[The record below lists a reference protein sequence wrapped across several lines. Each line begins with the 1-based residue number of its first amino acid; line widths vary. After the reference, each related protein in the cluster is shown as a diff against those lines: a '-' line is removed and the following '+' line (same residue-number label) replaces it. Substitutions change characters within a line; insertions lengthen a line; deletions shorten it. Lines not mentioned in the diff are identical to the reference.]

1 MTLPQAGEIVK
12 VRQRLYL
19 VGEVLPAAPSEDCTQ
34 IRLACI
40 EDDAQGQELEVLWEL
55 EQDAEILRREDWGA
69 IAARGFDRP
78 ERFAAYLNT
87 LRWNCVTAAD
97 PNLFQAPFRAGIRLD
112 AYQLEPLRKA
122 LRMPRVN
129 LFIADDVGL
138 GKTIEAALILRE
150 LLLRKKARDIVVA
163 APPSMLEQWRE
174 ELAQRFGLEFAILDK
189 EYVQATR
196 QEFGF
201 SINPWNTHSRFL
213 ISHRLLIDEAYR
225 GPLLDWLRSPTAG
238 ICRPA
243 SVLVLDEAHHAA
255 PASGQRYA
263 IDSQITKAV
272 RDLAPHFE
280 HRLFLS
286 ATPHN
291 GHSNSFSALLEILD
305 PQRFVRGVKA
315 SPGAVR
321 SVMVRRLK
329 EDLRAL
335 GENFPKR
342 VVTAE
347 TIDNLPAEA
356 PELRLAEM
364 LEEYRQLREGRLAA
378 APKRAQAAS
387 GLVLCHLQQR
397 LLSSLEAFWRSVRWH
412 RAQAAKKAAAVDA
425 PAAAETTPDAAPAP
439 NAPAAADAFSLLR
452 GGVGSDDDR
461 AGLDAEDLA
470 AETEGQLT
478 AATQAAGG
486 TASAGR
492 EADLLAEMEAV
503 AAEHRAL
510 PDARVRRLREW
521 IRREMCPQLGSP
533 GAQWNDRRLIIFTE
547 FDDTRR
553 YIEQQLR
560 GAIADADRAEER
572 IAIFHGATR
581 PQDREQIKLA
591 FNELPNR
598 APVRILI
605 ATDAAREG
613 LNLQAH
619 CRDLFHFD
627 LPWNPARLEQRNGRI
642 DRKLQPAKEVHCR
655 YFVYAQ
661 RPEDMIL
668 EALVRKTETI
678 RAELGSVAEVIGS
691 RVERLLAR
699 GIERRRLEEVRRA
712 IEGTEGDEEQR
723 RRLAEEEMKE
733 ARQRQEKLAEQT
745 DHLRD
750 LIERSRRRT
759 GFGEA
764 PFRRALSGA
773 LAMMGAEELR
783 PAEGG
788 EQPQRYHFPALDRQ
802 ARADP
807 TWAETLDSL
816 RPAPKPGQPFWQWR
830 AQAAPRPVVFRD
842 TGTVTEEVVQL
853 HLEQAV
859 VRRLLG
865 RFLAQGFVFH
875 DLSRAC
881 LAQTE
886 DAIPRVLL
894 LGRLALYGG
903 GAARL
908 HEELLMVGARWRDP
922 ARRNEPLAPYGREGA
937 DRSWELLEKALEGA
951 HGRVPEEIARRL
963 QDSAP
968 RDVAELL
975 PRLAGQGEER
985 AARAREKLAE
995 RAAEEAEAMRQILQ
1009 EQKRHLERT
1018 IAEHDRAEQQRKFEF
1033 MREEERRQLEADRKY
1048 WQLRRL
1054 PALERELAGE
1064 PERVRQVYD
1073 VHGERLEPIGL
1084 VYLWP
1089 VSG

>member
-1 MTLPQAGEIVK
+1 LG
-12 VRQRLYL
+12 RHR
-19 VGEVLPAAPSEDCTQ
+19 
-34 IRLACI
+34 
-40 EDDAQGQELEVLWEL
+40 
-55 EQDAEILRREDWGA
+55 
-69 IAARGFDRP
+69 
-78 ERFAAYLNT
+78 AAYLHT
-87 LRWNCVTAAD
+87 LHWNCVTAAD
-97 PNLFQAPFRAGIRLD
+97 PDLFQAPFRAGIRLD
-112 AYQLEPLRKA
+112 AYQLEPLRRA

-189 EYVQATR
+189 DYVQAAR
-196 QEFGF
+196 REFGF
-201 SINPWNTHSRFL
+201 GVNPWNTHSRFL
-213 ISHRLLIDEAYR
+213 VSHRLLIDEAYR
-225 GPLLDWLRSPTAG
+225 APLLDWLRPPTAG

-263 IDSQITKAV
+263 IDSQITKAI
-272 RDLAPHFE
+272 RELAPHFE

-305 PQRFVRGVKA
+305 PQRFVRGVKP

-335 GENFPKR
+335 GESFPKR
-342 VVTAE
+342 VVAAE
-347 TIDNLPAEA
+347 TIDHLPADA
-356 PELRLAEM
+356 PELRLAEL
-364 LEEYRQLREGRLAA
+364 LEQYRLLREDRLAG
-378 APKRAQAAS
+378 APKSAQAAS

-397 LLSSLEAFWRSVRWH
+397 LLSSCEAFWRSLRWH
-412 RAQAAKKAAAVDA
+412 RAQAAKKAMAADA
-425 PAAAETTPDAAPAP
+425 PAAESAPGAPAP
-439 NAPAAADAFSLLR
+439 NPPAAAEAFPLLR

-470 AETEGQLT
+470 AETEGQLH

-486 TASAGR
+486 TAPAGK
-492 EADLLAEMEAV
+492 EADLLAEMEAL

-510 PDARVRRLREW
+510 PDARIRRLREW

-560 GAIADADRAEER
+560 GAIADTDRAEER

-691 RVERLLAR
+691 RVESLLAR

-712 IEGTEGDEEQR
+712 IEATEGDEQER
-723 RRLAEEEMKE
+723 RRLAEEEMEE
-733 ARQRQEKLAEQT
+733 ARDRQEKLAAQT
-745 DHLRD
+745 DRLRD
-750 LIERSRRRT
+750 RIERSRRQT
-759 GFGEA
+759 GFSEA
-764 PFRRALSGA
+764 PFRRALSAA

-788 EQPQRYHFPALDRQ
+788 EQPRRYLFPALDRQ

-816 RPAPKPGQPFWQWR
+816 RPPRQPGQPFWQWR

-908 HEELLMVGARWRDP
+908 HEELLLVGARWRDP
-922 ARRNEPLAPYGREGA
+922 ARRGEPLAPYGQEGA
-937 DRSWELLEKALEGA
+937 DRSWELLEKALEDPP
-951 HGRVPEEIARRL
+951 GRVPEEVARRL
-963 QDSAP
+963 QDSVQ

-975 PRLAGQGEER
+975 PRLAARGQER
-985 AARAREKLAE
+985 AARAREKLAH
-995 RAAEEAEAMRQILQ
+995 RAAEEAEAMRRILQ
-1009 EQKRHLERT
+1009 EHKDHLART
-1018 IAEHDRAEQQRKFEF
+1018 IAEHDRAEQQRKFAF

-1048 WQLRRL
+1048 WRLRL
-1054 PALERELAGE
+1054 PALDRELEAE

>member
-1 MTLPQAGEIVK
+1 MK

-34 IRLACI
+34 VRLACI

-55 EQDAEILRREDWGA
+55 EQDAKILHQEDWGA
-69 IAARGFDRP
+69 IASRGFDLP

-138 GKTIEAALILRE
+138 GKTIEAGLILRE

-174 ELAQRFGLEFAILDK
+174 ELAQRFGLEFAILDRD
-189 EYVQATR
+189 YMQAAR
-196 QEFGF
+196 REFGF
-201 SINPWNTHSRFL
+201 GVNPWNTHSRFL
-213 ISHRLLIDEAYR
+213 ISHRLLIDPAYR
-225 GPLLDWLRSPTAG
+225 GPLLDWLRPPEAG

-263 IDSQITKAV
+263 IDSQITKAI
-272 RDLAPHFE
+272 RELAPHFE

-315 SPGAVR
+315 SPKAVGT
-321 SVMVRRLK
+321 VMVRRLK

-342 VVTAE
+342 VVIAE
-347 TIDNLPAEA
+347 TIDNLPPQA

-364 LEEYRQLREGRLAA
+364 LEEYRRLSEGRLAGA
-378 APKRAQAAS
+378 TKQDQAAS

-397 LLSSLEAFWRSVRWH
+397 LLSSVEAFWRSVRWH
-412 RAQAAKKAAAVDA
+412 RSQAAKKAAA
-425 PAAAETTPDAAPAP
+425 AARQSVAADTAAPP
-439 NAPAAADAFSLLR
+439 EVDGFSLLR
-452 GGVGSDDDR
+452 GGVGRDDDR
-461 AGLDAEDLA
+461 AGLDPEELA
-470 AETEGQLT
+470 AETEAELT

-486 TASAGR
+486 TAPTGR
-492 EADLLAEMEAV
+492 ESELLAEMETL
-503 AAEHRAL
+503 AAQHRAL
-510 PDARVRRLREW
+510 PDARIRRLTEW

-533 GAQWNDRRLIIFTE
+533 GARWNDRRLIIFTE

-553 YIEQQLR
+553 YIEQQLQ
-560 GAIADADRAEER
+560 GEIAATDRAEER

-591 FNELPNR
+591 FNDPPDR

-642 DRKLQPAKEVHCR
+642 DRKLQPAKQVHCR

-661 RPEDMIL
+661 RPEDRIL
-668 EALVRKTETI
+668 DALVRKTETI
-678 RAELGSVAEVIGS
+678 REELGSVAEVIGS
-691 RVERLLAR
+691 RIENLLAR
-699 GIERRRLEEVRRA
+699 GIERRRLEETRRA
-712 IEGTEGDEEQR
+712 IEGAEGDEEER
-723 RRLAEEEMKE
+723 RRLAEEEMEE
-733 ARQRQEKLAEQT
+733 ARERQEKLAAQT
-745 DHLRD
+745 DRLRD
-750 LIERSRRRT
+750 LIDRSRRQT
-759 GFGEA
+759 GFSEA
-764 PFRRALSGA
+764 PFRHALSGA
-773 LAMMGAEELR
+773 LEMMGAEELR
-783 PAEGG
+783 PAAGRE
-788 EQPQRYHFPALDRQ
+788 EPQRYHFPALDRQ
-802 ARADP
+802 AHADP

-830 AQAAPRPVVFRD
+830 AEAAPRPVVFRD
-842 TGTVTEEVVQL
+842 PGTVTEEVVQL

-881 LAQTE
+881 LAQSE

-922 ARRNEPLAPYGREGA
+922 ARRGEPLAPYGQDGA
-937 DRSWELLEKALEGA
+937 DRSWELLEKAIA
-951 HGRVPEEIARRL
+951 DASGRVPEQVARRL
-963 QDSAP
+963 QQSAE

-975 PRLAGQGEER
+975 PQLRRRGKEHAADARERLA
-985 AARAREKLAE
+985 K
-995 RAAEEAEAMRQILQ
+995 RAAEEAKAMRQILE
-1009 EQKRHLERT
+1009 EQKLHLERT
-1018 IAEHDRAEQQRKFEF
+1018 IAEHDRADQQRKFEF
-1033 MREEERRQLEADRKY
+1033 MRAEERHQLEADRKY

-1054 PALERELAGE
+1054 PALERELAAE